1 MTMSPDQAVAF
12 DGILKWSQTSRPGSM
27 ATLAGYAG
35 CGKTWLMGQIGA
47 DWQRMGV
54 RVRYVS
60 PTGKAALVAAQHLE
74 AAGLRVETST
84 IHSAFLRPIDEDGE
98 GRREI
103 KWGVKDRQGDRD
115 PDVIVV
121 DEASMLTAGVLRKAQ
136 NACSSSRFLFVGDH
150 FQLPAIGDDAGVMRS
165 PTWRLETIMRQAEGS
180 PIVTFAHMVRTES
193 IDSALRYA
201 RTLKGEHEGDAPLL
215 FADGT
220 IGPESTRRAI
230 GWALEL
236 GHDDGMIIV
245 AKNNT
250 RGDLNR
256 IARSAARGENGSYD
270 AFPEPGD
277 MLICDLTAPIVG
289 LVNGERFRVE
299 RVTMPKPDY
308 VCVMPGSRTALAA
321 LDASKDAKSDYH
333 AAIMKARSQAYEARR
348 AGMPVAL
355 FPGAEAHADLS
366 CSYGYVLTCHKAQG
380 SQAKRV
386 LVAVDDHWKHPNHEE
401 RRRWL
406 YTAVTRASESVRL
419 VRHMR
424 PW

>member
-1 MTMSPDQAVAF
+1 MSPDQAVAF

-35 CGKTWLMGQIGA
+35 CGKTWLMAQIGA
-47 DWQRMGV
+47 EWQRQGV

-60 PTGKAALVAAQHLE
+60 PIGKAALVAAQHLE
-74 AAGLRVETST
+74 AAGLDAETST
-84 IHSAFLRPIDEDGE
+84 IHSAFFRPLEGQDDE

-103 KWGVKDRQGDRD
+103 KWGVKDRQGARD

-136 NACSSSRFLFVGDH
+136 AACPSSRFLFVGDH

-180 PIVTFAHMVRTES
+180 PIVTFAQLVRTES

-201 RTLKGEHEGDAPLL
+201 RTLKGAHEGDAPLL

-236 GHDDGMIIV
+236 GHDDGMVIV

-256 IARSAARGENGSYD
+256 IARSVARGENGSYD

-289 LVNGERFRVE
+289 LVNGERFKVE
-299 RVTMPKPDY
+299 RVTVPKLDY
-308 VCVMPGSRTALAA
+308 VCVMPGSRTVLAA
-321 LDASKDAKSDYH
+321 LDAGKDAKSDYH
-333 AAIMKARSQAYEARR
+333 AAIMDARSQAYEAQR
-348 AGMPVAL
+348 AGMPVAM
-355 FPGAEAHADLS
+355 FPGTEAHADLS

-380 SQAKRV
+380 SQARRV
-386 LVAVDDHWKHPNHEE
+386 LVAVDDMNWGKEEE

-406 YTAVTRASESVRL
+406 YTAATRASESIRL
-419 VRHMR
+419 VRRMR